1 MRIFEIVKEN
11 VNLREAAER
20 YGVEVNR
27 YSMNQYNKSTVD
39 LPEKNM
45 I

>member
-1 MRIFEIVKEN
+1 MDV
-11 VNLREAAER
+11 LQLHAAVVADFVLV
-20 YGVEVNR
+20 GIGMVSVIL
-27 YSMNQYNKSTVD
+27 NQYNKSTVD